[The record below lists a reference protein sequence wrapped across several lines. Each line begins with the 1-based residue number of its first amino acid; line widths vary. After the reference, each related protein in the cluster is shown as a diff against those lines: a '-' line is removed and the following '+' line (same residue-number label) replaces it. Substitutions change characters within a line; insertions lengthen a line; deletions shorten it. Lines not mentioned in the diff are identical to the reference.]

1 MRKLFLL
8 TIAACMAVAAS
19 AQELP
24 YSKYL
29 NFDKKDF
36 RENHFKYN
44 DKTNTW
50 SVSKINGW
58 MTAFNVLAVV
68 ADGIEDVRP
77 ARNDYSILVQLGK
90 DDKVAFIKVWFYN
103 SQTYHKL
110 LKFVKENGQNIIETS
125 SGKLRKHT
133 ATYGNYSI
141 VLGMEQH
148 IISRTSARTIDP
160 MAVKTVDESYNEYEF
175 TIDTGVE
182 PWSKKIEKRAAK
194 SAKRDAKGKKKR
206 SVEEMM

>member
-1 MRKLFLL
+1 MKKLFLL
-8 TIAACMAVAAS
+8 TIAVCMAVAAS

-50 SVSKINGW
+50 SVSKVNGW

-90 DDKVAFIKVWFYN
+90 DNKVSFVKVWFYN
-103 SQTYHKL
+103 SDTYHKV
-110 LKFVKENGQNIIETS
+110 LKFVKEKAQNIIETS
-125 SGKLRKHT
+125 SGKLSKYM
-133 ATYGNYSI
+133 ATYGDYSI
-141 VLGMEQH
+141 ELGMEQH
-148 IISRTSARTIDP
+148 IISRTSARTVDP
-160 MAVKTVDESYNEYEF
+160 KAVKTVDESYNEYEF
-175 TIDTGVE
+175 TIETGVE
-182 PWSKKIEKRAAK
+182 PWSKKLEKRAAK

-206 SVEEMM
+206 TVEEMM

>member
-1 MRKLFLL
+1 
-8 TIAACMAVAAS
+8 
-19 AQELP
+19 
-24 YSKYL
+24 
-29 NFDKKDF
+29 
-36 RENHFKYN
+36 
-44 DKTNTW
+44 
-50 SVSKINGW
+50 

-90 DDKVAFIKVWFYN
+90 DGKVAFIKVWFYN

-125 SGKLRKHT
+125 SGKLSKHT

-160 MAVKTVDESYNEYEF
+160 KAVKTVDESYNEYEF

-182 PWSKKIEKRAAK
+182 PWSKKLEKRAAK

-206 SVEEMM
+206 TVEEMM

>member
-1 MRKLFLL
+1 MKRLFLL
-8 TIAACMAVAAS
+8 AVTAFVAIAAS
-19 AQELP
+19 AQDLP
-24 YSKYL
+24 YSKYI

-36 RENHFKYN
+36 KENHFKYN
-44 DKTNTW
+44 EKTNTW
-50 SVSKINGW
+50 SVSKVNGW

-90 DDKVAFIKVWFYN
+90 DGKVAFIKVWFYN
-103 SQTYHKL
+103 SQTYHKV

-125 SGKLRKHT
+125 SGKLSKHM
-133 ATYGNYSI
+133 ATYGNYNI
-141 VLGMEQH
+141 ELGMEQH
-148 IISRTSARTIDP
+148 IISRTSSRTVDP
-160 MAVKTVDESYNEYEF
+160 KAIKTVDESYNEYEF
-175 TIDTGVE
+175 TIETGVE

-206 SVEEMM
+206 TVEEMM

>member
-1 MRKLFLL
+1 MSGDGLDRVPGILQKHLGETDFSVQQVGVGCGVIVFLKF
-8 TIAACMAVAAS
+8 
-19 AQELP
+19 P
-24 YSKYL
+24 
-29 NFDKKDF
+29 
-36 RENHFKYN
+36 NHFRAGNKQGV
-44 DKTNTW
+44 TN
-50 SVSKINGW
+50 I
-58 MTAFNVLAVV
+58 FNRN
-68 ADGIEDVRP
+68 VRI
-77 ARNDYSILVQLGK
+77 DSLVQLGK

-125 SGKLRKHT
+125 SGKLSKHT

-160 MAVKTVDESYNEYEF
+160 KAVKTVDESYNEYEF